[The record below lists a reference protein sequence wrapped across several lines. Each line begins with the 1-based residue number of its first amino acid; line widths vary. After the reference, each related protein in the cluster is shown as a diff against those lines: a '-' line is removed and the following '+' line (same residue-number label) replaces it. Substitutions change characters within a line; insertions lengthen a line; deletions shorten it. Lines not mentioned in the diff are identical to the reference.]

1 MLTVAVFFFEA
12 EVGLRELSGT
22 GVQSCAIK
30 VLPALALSRLMP
42 SPVVRVRLTP
52 PTVSVVLALMLTWP
66 AVAELN
72 MKLQL
77 PPVVVQLPLAGSAL
91 APLLLVAVK
100 LPLGPSGALTWPP
113 PLPQSILTVAV
124 FCFVLLISLVA
135 LSGES

>member
-22 GVQSCAIK
+22 GVQSCAIQI
-30 VLPALALSRLMP
+30 LPALALSRLMP

-72 MKLQL
+72 MKLKLAHHTAELQ
-77 PPVVVQLPLAGSAL
+77 PHFSPLSR
-91 APLLLVAVK
+91 LLLVAVK
-100 LPLGPSGALTWPP
+100 LTVVPSGALT
-113 PLPQSILTVAV
+113 
-124 FCFVLLISLVA
+124 
-135 LSGES
+135 